1 MRKCSITDLDL
12 RGKRVFVRAD
22 FNVPLRNGKV
32 RDDTRIRAALPTIRH
47 TLSQGA
53 TVVLASHLGR
63 PGGKPEPAL
72 SLSPI
77 AACLSALLEA
87 PVTFS
92 EDTVGSSAHAAIT
105 QAGPGGITLLEN
117 TRFQPEEEQN
127 DSGFAGALATL
138 GDIYI
143 NDAFGVAHRAHASTE
158 GIVHQMPK
166 AAVGLLMESELVNLN
181 QVLESPER
189 PFVIILGGAKVSD
202 KIDVI
207 QNFIDRVDAL
217 IIGGAMT
224 YTFVKAHGGTV
235 GNSLVEDD
243 KINAARDVQ
252 QYASSKGIRLAIP
265 RDHVVTDNL
274 EGNENHEIL
283 QVGDPKIGERV
294 GVDIGPDTITDF
306 GEIIKSAKT
315 VVWNGPMG
323 IFEVEAFSKGTNAIA
338 RAVAT
343 VNGTKVISGGDSIA
357 AVNKAR
363 LTNQMTHISTGGG
376 ASLQL
381 LAGIAL
387 PGVTV
392 LPDL

>member
-1 MRKCSITDLDL
+1 VRKCSVTDLDL
-12 RGKRVFVRAD
+12 RGKRVFIRVD

-32 RDDTRIRAALPTIRH
+32 RDDTRIRAALPTIH
-47 TLSQGA
+47 HALNQGA
-53 TVVLASHLGR
+53 TIVLASHLGR

-87 PVTFS
+87 PVTFC
-92 EDTVGSSAHAAIT
+92 EDTVGSPAHVAIT
-105 QAGPGGITLLEN
+105 HAGPGGITLLEN
-117 TRFQPEEEQN
+117 TRFHPEEEQN
-127 DSGFAGALATL
+127 DSAFAGALATL

-158 GIVHQMPK
+158 GIVHHMPK

-181 QVLESPER
+181 QVIESPER
-189 PFVIILGGAKVSD
+189 PFVAILGGAKVSD
-202 KIDVI
+202 KIGVI
-207 QNFIDRVDAL
+207 RNFIDRVDTL

-224 YTFVKAHGGTV
+224 YTFVKAYGGTV

-243 KINAARDVQ
+243 KINMIRNVQ
-252 QYASSKGIRLAIP
+252 QYANSKGIRLAVP
-265 RDHVVTDNL
+265 RDHVVTDNP
-274 EGNENHEIL
+274 EGSENHEIL

-306 GEIIKSAKT
+306 GEIIKSART

-323 IFEVEAFSKGTNAIA
+323 ICEVEAFSEGTNAIA
-338 RAVAT
+338 RAVAA
-343 VNGTKVISGGDSIA
+343 VNGTTVISGGDSIA
-357 AVNKAR
+357 AVNKIR
-363 LTNQMTHISTGGG
+363 LTNQMTHLSTGGG

-381 LAGIAL
+381 LAGITLPGIAAL
-387 PGVTV
+387 PN
-392 LPDL
+392 L

>member
-1 MRKCSITDLDL
+1 MRKCSVTDLDL
-12 RGKRVFVRAD
+12 RGKRVFVRTD
-22 FNVPLRNGKV
+22 FNVPLRNGKIE
-32 RDDTRIRAALPTIRH
+32 DDTRILASLPTIRYA
-47 TLSQGA
+47 LNQGA

-63 PGGKPEPAL
+63 PGGKLEPAL

-92 EDTVGSSAHAAIT
+92 KDTVGSFAHSAIT
-105 QAGPGGITLLEN
+105 HAGTGGITLLEN
-117 TRFQPEEEQN
+117 TRFHPEEEQN
-127 DSGFAGALATL
+127 DSTFAGALATL

-143 NDAFGVAHRAHASTE
+143 NDAFGAAHRAHASTE
-158 GIVHQMPK
+158 GIVHHMPK

-181 QVLESPER
+181 QVIKSPER
-189 PFVIILGGAKVSD
+189 PFVAILGGSKVSD
-202 KIDVI
+202 KISVI
-207 QNFIDRVDAL
+207 QNFIDCVDAL

-224 YTFVKAHGGTV
+224 YTFVKASGGII

-243 KINAARDVQ
+243 ILNEARNIQ
-252 QYASSKGIRLAIP
+252 QYASSQGIRLAVP
-265 RDHVVTDNL
+265 RDHVVTDNPK
-274 EGNENHEIL
+274 GSENYEIL
-283 QVGDPKIGERV
+283 KIGDPEIGERI
-294 GVDIGPDTITDF
+294 GVDIGPDTINDF
-306 GEIIKSAKT
+306 KEIIKSART
-315 VVWNGPMG
+315 IVWNGPMG
-323 IFEVEAFSKGTNAIA
+323 IFEVEEFSEGTNAIA
-338 RAVAT
+338 RAVST

-363 LTNQMTHISTGGG
+363 LANQMTHISTGGG

-381 LAGIAL
+381 LAGVGL